1 MPTRQRVLT
10 DEEIAAN
17 VAALDELRG
26 EERQK
31 YNNDIMPGQVVD
43 VMARGGTQYECC
55 LNFGICEQTFYEWV
69 NPSSPYY
76 HKDFARAVELGRAAF
91 KNKLNSL
98 ALQAADGS
106 NKDVNLAAI
115 NKLERQTVKP
125 VHTIHEQ
132 PLLIQEYLKA
142 LKAKDYELASEKL
155 DEAVL
160 HGQIGTQRY
169 ELMSSKLEAR
179 IRTQQGI
186 VDKQNV
192 DINVYQIPDNGRM
205 VKKEDKE

>member
-1 MPTRQRVLT
+1 MTRQRVLT
-10 DEEIAAN
+10 DKQVAAN
-17 VAALDELRG
+17 IAALDKLRG
-26 EERQK
+26 GQRQK
-31 YNNDIMPGQVVD
+31 YNNDVIPGQIVD
-43 VMARGGTQYECC
+43 IMSRGGTQYECC
-55 LNFGICEQTFYEWV
+55 VAFGICGQTFYEWV
-69 NPSSPYY
+69 NPSSPHY
-76 HKDFARAVELGRAAF
+76 HPDAALALELGRAAF

-106 NKDVNLAAI
+106 NKDINLAAI
-115 NKLERQTVKP
+115 NKLQRDTIKP
-125 VHTIHEQ
+125 MHTIHEQ
-132 PLLIQEYLKA
+132 PILIQQYLKA

-179 IRTQQGI
+179 IRTQQGV

-205 VKKEDKE
+205 VKKEDKD